1 MQLANAYGHDPIVKQ
16 MTDRGVDL
24 IPREMSFWAVGLL
37 GGALLNVLYPTVL
50 MSAKKSWNVLPKHPG
65 EILLSLVIG
74 VQIMLAFALFGYGR
88 SQMGKAADSQAPG
101 VQLAMQI
108 IGGLVVGF
116 LAGEWR
122 GVPLKP
128 RIQICAAI
136 AVLVIGAV
144 LMSYAQTL

>member
-1 MQLANAYGHDPIVKQ
+1 
-16 MTDRGVDL
+16 
-24 IPREMSFWAVGLL
+24 
-37 GGALLNVLYPTVL
+37 
-50 MSAKKSWNVLPKHPG
+50 MSAKKSWNVLLEHPG

-74 VQIMLAFALFGYGR
+74 GQIMLAFALFGYGR
-88 SQMGKAADSQAPG
+88 TQMGRFGDSQAPG

-122 GVPLKP
+122 GIPGKP
-128 RIQICAAI
+128 KIQICMAI